1 MDVDEHAFAVPP
13 PPPPSLASAPL
24 KRSRLAL

>member
-1 MDVDEHAFAVPP
+1 MDVDEHDFAVPS